1 MLAVFEISRSKLSK
15 FRETFSLDPV
25 FLKPSRNMD
34 VVRVLAL
41 GLFLLAPLAVEAAP
55 VEVPELQEFHEAMM
69 MMKDPDN
76 GTDGEIPDVPKM
88 VPKVPKEVPKEV
100 PKLPKEVPEGP
111 EVPEDEE
118 VGPNPTSNSDDDN
131 FVEDNPLD
139 GIVIIVI
146 YILLFCSI
154 CALKVLLEILHMRR
168 MFKIL

>member
-111 EVPEDEE
+111 EVPEDYLY
-118 VGPNPTSNSDDDN
+118 S
-131 FVEDNPLD
+131 L
-139 GIVIIVI
+139 VI

-154 CALKVLLEILHMRR
+154 CALEVLLR
-168 MFKIL
+168 MC